1 MKDFP
6 EYSIN
11 DSNNEAMNYDV
22 TFNKATD
29 NDVTNKCAN
38 CLSLVHEIG
47 ILNQKLSESQE
58 ELGTLIEKIR
68 ELNTHLKK
76 YTAPERARA
85 YYQNHKDDL
94 KHDPDYKQKRAEI
107 NKRAYEKRKQ
117 HKALQAAATVATTE
131 DPKTE
136 DQNP

>member
-6 EYSIN
+6 ESSIN
-11 DSNNEAMNYDV
+11 DSNNET
-22 TFNKATD
+22 TFHKAT
-29 NDVTNKCAN
+29 NECAN

-117 HKALQAAATVATTE
+117 HKATQAAATEATTE
-131 DPKTE
+131 DPKTV
-136 DQNP
+136 DQNH

>member
-6 EYSIN
+6 ESSIN
-11 DSNNEAMNYDV
+11 DSNNET
-22 TFNKATD
+22 TFHKPTN

-38 CLSLVHEIG
+38 CISLVHEID

-117 HKALQAAATVATTE
+117 HKASQATTE

-136 DQNP
+136 DQKP

>member
-1 MKDFP
+1 MKNFS
-6 EYSIN
+6 ESSIN
-11 DSNNEAMNYDV
+11 DSNNEAMNYDA

-47 ILNQKLSESQE
+47 LLNQKLSESQE
-58 ELGTLIEKIR
+58 ELGNLIEKIR

-117 HKALQAAATVATTE
+117 QKALQATTE
-131 DPKTE
+131 DLKTE